1 MQIYSLKVNTLA
13 QSVGEAWMEEEAEM
27 MTELFHSELDLSPVV
42 ADNALEQKAEIIAE
56 STVTAEVSQ
65 EREFSAEKVP
75 QEHAEVLQGE
85 AVGAGEV
92 PREHAGVVPQEH
104 GSPVQRA
111 KRGRGQSGID
121 NGEAEGEGKAGERR
135 VQRRSAG
142 KRPGEEG
149 LGGPGADGAEKPG
162 ENTAEGSGQGG
173 KSNRQKTPAANGPK
187 PAAKG
192 KAKAKAKNKDSTS
205 AAASGSNKK
214 EKGTAIEDAKKVADA
229 EKVAQQHKFTIS
241 SLLVRKPDP

>member
-1 MQIYSLKVNTLA
+1 MGVPCRG
-13 QSVGEAWMEEEAEM
+13 QSADGDNQAST
-27 MTELFHSELDLSPVV
+27 TE
-42 ADNALEQKAEIIAE
+42 
-56 STVTAEVSQ
+56 
-65 EREFSAEKVP
+65 R
-75 QEHAEVLQGE
+75 
-85 AVGAGEV
+85 
-92 PREHAGVVPQEH
+92 R
-104 GSPVQRA
+104 
-111 KRGRGQSGID
+111 RGRGKLGKEGF
-121 NGEAEGEGKAGERR
+121 NGGRLGTGRARM
-135 VQRRSAG
+135 
-142 KRPGEEG
+142 G

-173 KSNRQKTPAANGPK
+173 KSKRQKTPAANGPK

-192 KAKAKAKNKDSTS
+192 KAKAKAKSKDSTS

>member
-27 MTELFHSELDLSPVV
+27 MTELFHSELDLSPV
-42 ADNALEQKAEIIAE
+42 AAENALEQKAEMIAE

-65 EREFSAEKVP
+65 EREFSAEEVPQEHAEVLQGEAVGAEEVP

-104 GSPVQRA
+104 GSPVQGA

-121 NGEAEGEGKAGERR
+121 NGEAEGEGKAGEEGFNGGRLGSGRVRRGWGGRVRMGRRSRGRIRPKAVAKVENQRDRRLQRPMGPSRQQKGKQKLKQKTKIQR
-135 VQRRSAG
+135 VQRPVAPTR
-142 KRPGEEG
+142 K
-149 LGGPGADGAEKPG
+149 KK
-162 ENTAEGSGQGG
+162 GQ
-173 KSNRQKTPAANGPK
+173 R
-187 PAAKG
+187 
-192 KAKAKAKNKDSTS
+192 
-205 AAASGSNKK
+205 
-214 EKGTAIEDAKKVADA
+214 
-229 EKVAQQHKFTIS
+229 
-241 SLLVRKPDP
+241 